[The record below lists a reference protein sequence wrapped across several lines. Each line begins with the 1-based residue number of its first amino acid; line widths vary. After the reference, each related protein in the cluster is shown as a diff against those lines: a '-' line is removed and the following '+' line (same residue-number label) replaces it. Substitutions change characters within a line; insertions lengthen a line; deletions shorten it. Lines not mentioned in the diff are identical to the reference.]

1 MLRTDNGQP
10 VRRLVV
16 SSRCNHKTAQR
27 AGVWYD
33 EPGPPIAAAAEI
45 KTMYV
50 PHLFGSASP
59 EQVQEVVE
67 QYSFATLTTVGDG
80 ELQIS
85 HLPLALQGTLAD
97 GVLRGHMA
105 RANPQL
111 AHARGRATAIFH
123 GPHAYISPGWYAQP
137 GVPTWNY
144 ITVHCHGSLQLE
156 DTTAALEDALEV
168 MLDKYE
174 SADGRRSIDGL
185 SPNQRAR
192 ALAAIQSFSIKIE
205 RVEAKFKLSQ
215 NKSAEDRARVIEQ
228 LSRSD
233 SNADLVQWM
242 ARQGVPPS

>member
-1 MLRTDNGQP
+1 
-10 VRRLVV
+10 
-16 SSRCNHKTAQR
+16 
-27 AGVWYD
+27 
-33 EPGPPIAAAAEI
+33 
-45 KTMYV
+45 MYV
-50 PHLFGSASP
+50 PDLFGSASP

-67 QYSFATLTTVGDG
+67 QYSFATLITMRDG

-111 AHARGRATAIFH
+111 AHAGGMATAIFH
-123 GPHAYISPGWYAQP
+123 GPHAYVSPAWYAQP

-144 ITVHCHGSLQLE
+144 IAVHCHGSIQLE
-156 DTTAALEDALEV
+156 DTTLALERTLAL

-174 SADGRRSIDGL
+174 TADGRQSVDGL
-185 SPNQRAR
+185 SPNQRER
-192 ALAAIQSFSIKIE
+192 ALAAVQSFSIKIE

-215 NKSAEDRARVIEQ
+215 NKSQQDRGRVIEQ
-228 LSRSD
+228 LSRSG

-242 ARQGVPPS
+242 ARQGAPPS